1 MKFQFNYLTI
11 TIFLIL
17 LITMCLLIFD
27 SYYVVEGN
35 SNKENAQKSKNTSK
49 DFYDDSEKV

>member
-1 MKFQFNYLTI
+1 
-11 TIFLIL
+11 
-17 LITMCLLIFD
+17 MCLLIFD

>member
-11 TIFLIL
+11 IIFLIL

-27 SYYVVEGN
+27 SYYIVEGN

>member
-11 TIFLIL
+11 VIFLIL
-17 LITMCLLIFD
+17 LITMGLLIFD

-35 SNKENAQKSKNTSK
+35 SNKENAQKSKNVSK
-49 DFYDDSEKV
+49 DFYADSEKV

>member
-1 MKFQFNYLTI
+1 MKFQYNYLTI

-35 SNKENAQKSKNTSK
+35 SNKENAEKSKNISK